1 MLNIKWKIV
10 DQDFAN
16 FELSSTQLRLA
27 AGDAGD
33 SYLCGNCGNLL
44 AQKIPRDVQ
53 TVRKSTKLNGIP
65 QNELHRRAV
74 YCFIVYFIL
83 SNTMRDRDSVD
94 IDDIMYSLFCYVD
107 SNKEFQTREELEE
120 HVIKN

>member
-74 YCFIVYFIL
+74 YCFIVYFML

-94 IDDIMYSLFCYVD
+94 IDDIIYPHFVVWTVTENFKLVKSL
-107 SNKEFQTREELEE
+107 
-120 HVIKN
+120 